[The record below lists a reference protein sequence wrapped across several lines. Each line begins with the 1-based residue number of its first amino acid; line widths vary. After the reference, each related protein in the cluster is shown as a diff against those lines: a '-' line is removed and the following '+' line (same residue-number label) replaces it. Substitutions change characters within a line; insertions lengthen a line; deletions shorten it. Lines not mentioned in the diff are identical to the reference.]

1 MTIQT
6 FFELSVGKWFSQ
18 RTSHL
23 LADRE
28 SAHQKSEIVVEIL
41 AADCPE
47 ILALAQQH
55 SVAPSWGVK
64 VTGNG
69 LPDWNAPK
77 NVPSAASS
85 TILLPVPES
94 DRLLCSLNGRSMN
107 GTYAIADDESVT
119 LILAGDGF
127 SIEER
132 IWFASDNLRMRTN
145 VYKNAE
151 GLNLASFC
159 SEIRLGVTAAP
170 TPAA

>member
-6 FFELSVGKWFSQ
+6 FFELSAGKWFSQ

-28 SAHQKSEIVVEIL
+28 SAHQKSEIVVEML

-64 VTGNG
+64 VTGSG
-69 LPDWNAPK
+69 LPDWSAPK
-77 NVPSAASS
+77 NVSSATSN

-94 DRLLCSLNGRSMN
+94 DQLLCSLNGQVMN
-107 GTYAIADDESVT
+107 GTCAIAEDGSVT
-119 LILAGDGF
+119 LVLAGDGF

-159 SEIRLGVTAAP
+159 SEIRLGVAAP
-170 TPAA
+170 AA